1 MSSLPREV
9 PINIEVE
16 MKNSYISYAMSVIIA
31 RALPD
36 ARDGL
41 KPVHRRC
48 LFSMHELKNLPNQP
62 YKKSARIVGDVI
74 GKYHPHGDLAV
85 YDTIVRMAQPFS
97 LRYPLVDGQGN
108 FGSIDGD
115 PAAAMRYTEIR
126 LDKIAL
132 ELLNDLDKETVDF
145 GPNYDNNE
153 QEPLVL
159 PARIPNLLINGS
171 AGIAVGMATNIPPHN
186 LREVVN
192 ATIAQIHNPDISLKE
207 LMAFI
212 PGPDFPSGGFICGRD
227 GILQAY
233 KTGRG
238 IVRMQA
244 RALIE
249 TDNRTNKQTIVI
261 TEIPYQL
268 NKASLL
274 EKIAELVRHKKL
286 EGISDLRDESDR
298 EGMRIVLELKRDS
311 VPAVVMNQLYKLTPM
326 QSSFGIIML
335 ALVGGQPKTLGLKP
349 LIQVFIDHRRDV
361 VSRRAAFEL
370 RKAQE
375 REHILLGLKIAL
387 DNIEAVVDTIR
398 KSRTPAE
405 AKENLMARFMLS
417 ERQAQAILD
426 MRLQRLTSLEANKI
440 IDELKQLKIEIER
453 LMGILSSEELLLAE
467 IVKELEEVRDKYG
480 DERRTEIIE
489 DSKDL
494 SVEDLIV
501 EEDMVVTVSH
511 SGYVKRNSISLYRAQ
526 RRGGKGKKGMG
537 TKAED
542 FVTNLFIASTHDYM
556 LVFSNKG
563 QLYWVKVHQIPQG
576 GRASRGKAIVNLCNM
591 SSDEK
596 IAAILPVTKFDP
608 DKFIVFA
615 TKNGVVK
622 KTDLASYSNVR
633 TTGIKAIL
641 IDDDDEIVDV
651 RLTDGNQHV
660 LLSTRH
666 GKAIRFEETDVRPTG
681 RATRGM
687 KGIELSEGD
696 QVVSMEVLTEGA
708 SILTVTEK
716 GKGKRSRMEDYRIQ
730 KRGGRGILTI
740 KTTERNGYVAQVLQ
754 VVEDDDVM
762 LMTDTGIIIRM
773 KVKGV
778 KIQGRN
784 TQGFSLIRVDP
795 TERVIGAVR
804 LAEQEEDGEGETE
817 GIIDGGPENVE
828 QAELP
833 LNVKEEED

>member
-145 GPNYDNNE
+145 GLNYDNNE

>member
-9 PINIEVE
+9 PVNIEVE
-16 MKNSYISYAMSVIIA
+16 MKNCYISYAMSVIIA

-48 LFSMHELKNLPNQP
+48 LFSMHELKNIPSQP

-74 GKYHPHGDLAV
+74 GKYHPHGDSAV

-97 LRYPLVDGQGN
+97 LRYPLIDGQGN

-132 ELLNDLDKETVDF
+132 ELLNDLEKETVEF

-159 PARIPNLLINGS
+159 PARIPNLLVNGS

-186 LREVVN
+186 MREVVN
-192 ATIAQIHNPDISLKE
+192 ATIAQIHNPEISLRE
-207 LMAFI
+207 LMAFV

-227 GILQAY
+227 GIYQAY
-233 KTGRG
+233 STGRG

-249 TDNRTNKQTIVI
+249 TDNRTSRQTIVI
-261 TEIPYQL
+261 TEIPYQV
-268 NKASLL
+268 NKATLL
-274 EKIAELVRHKKL
+274 EKIAELLRHKKL

-298 EGMRIVLELKRDS
+298 EGMRMVLELKRDA
-311 VPAVVMNQLYKLTPM
+311 VPAVIMNQLYKLTPM
-326 QSSFGIIML
+326 QTSFGIIML
-335 ALVGGQPKTLGLKP
+335 ALVSGQPKTMGLKT

-370 RKAQE
+370 RKAQD
-375 REHILLGLKIAL
+375 REHILFGLKIAL
-387 DNIEAVVDTIR
+387 DNIEAIVDTIR

-405 AKENLMARFMLS
+405 AKENLMARFSLS
-417 ERQAQAILD
+417 EKQAQAILD
-426 MRLQRLTSLEANKI
+426 MRLQRLTSLEAGKI
-440 IDELKQLKIEIER
+440 IDELKQLKIEIQR
-453 LMGILSSEELLLAE
+453 LTGILANEELLLAE

-542 FVTNLFIASTHDYM
+542 FVTSLFIGSTHDYM

-563 QLYWVKVHQIPQG
+563 QLYWVKIHQIPQG

-596 IAAILPVTKFDP
+596 IAAILPVKTFDP
-608 DKFIVFA
+608 NKFIVFA

-633 TTGIKAIL
+633 ATGIKAIL
-641 IDDDDEIVDV
+641 IDEEDEIVSV

-660 LLSTRH
+660 LLSTKH

-696 QVVSMEVLTEGA
+696 EVVSMEVLSEGA

-716 GKGKRSRMEDYRIQ
+716 GKGKRSRMDDYRIQ
-730 KRGGRGILTI
+730 KRGGRGIITI

-778 KIQGRN
+778 KVQGRN
-784 TQGFSLIRVDP
+784 TQGFSLIRVDS
-795 TERVIGAVR
+795 TEHVIGAVR
-804 LAEQEEDGEGETE
+804 LAEQEEEGESE
-817 GIIDGGPENVE
+817 GIIEGGPENVE

-833 LNVKEEED
+833 LNVQEEED